1 MTGPEHYIE
10 AEHLLAGLDDNTSD
24 RQDADNTVALAQ
36 VHATLAL
43 AAATA
48 SGAWEAMDVGES
60 RSWDRAIGGK
70 R

>member
-10 AEHLLAGLDDNTSD
+10 AEHLLDSLGDVTGDRDDEN
-24 RQDADNTVALAQ
+24 NTVAIAQ

-48 SGAWEAMDVGES
+48 AAGRMSGKAAQK
-60 RSWDRAIGGK
+60 WDTATGVAR
-70 R
+70 